1 MYYFK
6 KFYSMKLWSEIQECL
21 MNLIIINLKRIG
33 ALDIFPQ
40 YWGHMI
46 GLLYHV
52 IEYSWYIVI
61 PLLIIHAIVY
71 IHVTFLVFVEIKS
84 WKDL

>member
-1 MYYFK
+1 
-6 KFYSMKLWSEIQECL
+6 
-21 MNLIIINLKRIG
+21 
-33 ALDIFPQ
+33 
-40 YWGHMI
+40 MI